1 MKPKPI
7 PQKRKIKAAVM
18 TFLGAFKDGDHLR
31 TEDCIKY
38 CHKYVGRYI
47 YGDTVLRYMRELRE
61 KDIINYTCTHK
72 QARIIKIIPIGAPHS
87 L

>member
-7 PQKRKIKAAVM
+7 PQKRKIKVAVQ
-18 TFLGAFKDGDHLR
+18 TFIGMFKEGDQLR

>member
-7 PQKRKIKAAVM
+7 PQKKKIKAAMM
-18 TFLGAFKDGDHLR
+18 TFLGMFKEGDQLK

-61 KDIINYTCTHK
+61 DQVINYTCTHK
-72 QARIIKIIPIGAPHS
+72 HDRIIKIIPIGTPHS